1 MGAVMVVA
9 EAPVAAV
16 VVAQQQQPVAVAPV
30 ARVLTGLNSI

>member
-16 VVAQQQQPVAVAPV
+16 VVAQQQPVAVAPV